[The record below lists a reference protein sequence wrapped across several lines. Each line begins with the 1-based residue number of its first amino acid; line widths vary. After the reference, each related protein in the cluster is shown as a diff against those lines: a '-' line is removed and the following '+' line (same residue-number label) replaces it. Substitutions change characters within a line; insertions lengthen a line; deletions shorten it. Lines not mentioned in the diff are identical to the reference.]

1 MYRAGTVRWLFLS
14 VHVTRGTPAVLRHG
28 GNGDK
33 AAASPNYRIMCKSSA
48 VFLSPRFQLSGVLY
62 SSGSDALE
70 AYSALFLLI
79 SGIRAVSGNP
89 G

>member
-1 MYRAGTVRWLFLS
+1 MRWLFLS
-14 VHVTRGTPAVLRHG
+14 VHVTHGIPGMLRHG
-28 GNGDK
+28 GNRDK
-33 AAASPNYRIMCKSSA
+33 AAASPNYRIMCKSSSI
-48 VFLSPRFQLSGVLY
+48 FLSPRFQLSGVLY
-62 SSGSDALE
+62 YSSSDALE

>member
-1 MYRAGTVRWLFLS
+1 MRWLFLS
-14 VHVTRGTPAVLRHG
+14 VHVTRGTPGVLRHR
-28 GNGDK
+28 GNRDK
-33 AAASPNYRIMCKSSA
+33 AAASPNYRILCKSSSI
-48 VFLSPRFQLSGVLY
+48 FLSPRFQLSGVLY
-62 SSGSDALE
+62 SSSSDALG